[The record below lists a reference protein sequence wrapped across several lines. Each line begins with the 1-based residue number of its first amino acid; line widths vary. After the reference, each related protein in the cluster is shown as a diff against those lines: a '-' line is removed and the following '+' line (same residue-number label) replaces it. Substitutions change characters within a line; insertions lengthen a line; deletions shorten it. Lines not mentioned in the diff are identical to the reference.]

1 LTRGDRASIGS
12 GRIGY
17 GDAASIGEQKRLGAR
32 YSGQSLDRFRV
43 APTIDAMRVERIALA
58 LVLAVQIPNQAGKE
72 YPKTIKRNLRRI
84 RVLEKI
90 HVLVLLEANINS
102 KVNRSK

>member
-1 LTRGDRASIGS
+1 
-12 GRIGY
+12 
-17 GDAASIGEQKRLGAR
+17 
-32 YSGQSLDRFRV
+32 
-43 APTIDAMRVERIALA
+43 
-58 LVLAVQIPNQAGKE
+58 VQIPNQAGKE